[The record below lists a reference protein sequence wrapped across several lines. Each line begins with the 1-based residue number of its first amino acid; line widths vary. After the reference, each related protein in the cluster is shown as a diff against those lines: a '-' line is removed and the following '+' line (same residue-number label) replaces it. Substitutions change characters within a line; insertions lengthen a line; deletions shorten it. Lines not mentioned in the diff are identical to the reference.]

1 MSRIA
6 KEPVNIPKD
15 VESNLSGQT
24 ITLKGSKGSLSLTLN
39 QEIELKEQDNSLL
52 VQSRSKSKF
61 SKAVSG
67 TTRALL
73 ANMVQ
78 GVSEGFEKN

>member
-52 VQSRSKSKF
+52 VQPRSRSKF

-67 TTRALL
+67 TCLL
-73 ANMVQ
+73 YTSPSPRDR
-78 GVSEGFEKN
+78 G

>member
-52 VQSRSKSKF
+52 VQSRSKLFPYAKW
-61 SKAVSG
+61 
-67 TTRALL
+67 R
-73 ANMVQ
+73 
-78 GVSEGFEKN
+78 

>member
-6 KEPVNIPKD
+6 KEPVNMPKD

-39 QEIELKEQDNSLL
+39 QEVELKEQDNSLL
-52 VQSRSKSKF
+52 VQSRSRSKF